1 MASLISSW
9 ITVLMEGETVDG
21 RTIEGQWLDD
31 IAETY
36 DPDLYEASINAN
48 HFQIGLRYG
57 RVVDVRLSESQ
68 KYNKKTLQVRI
79 VPNKLLLALN
89 AEKQMLHTS
98 CELKLKFPITQ
109 KPYLMGLALTDQPA
123 SLGTDRLEFSQQS
136 KQHLYSAPLQLEAD
150 HIPFQKDSTFNRIG
164 TALGVDAGISAEP
177 QDTPEAEPSTETIPM
192 SLTKEDIKEV
202 LKEEFAALAKANE
215 TKPQPEK
222 DSDQSEQ
229 EALSKEDKAAPHIE
243 FQDYSQELK
252 TLSTQMAE
260 MKAAVEK
267 LSTAAPCTDFDD
279 NTGAAEF
286 KVI

>member
-36 DPDLYEASINAN
+36 DPALYEASINAN

-98 CELKLKFPITQ
+98 CELQLKFPVTE
-109 KPYLMGLALTDQPA
+109 KPYLVGLALTDQPA

-177 QDTPEAEPSTETIPM
+177 QDTPEAEPSTETSP
-192 SLTKEDIKEV
+192 
-202 LKEEFAALAKANE
+202 
-215 TKPQPEK
+215 
-222 DSDQSEQ
+222 
-229 EALSKEDKAAPHIE
+229 
-243 FQDYSQELK
+243 
-252 TLSTQMAE
+252 
-260 MKAAVEK
+260 
-267 LSTAAPCTDFDD
+267 
-279 NTGAAEF
+279 
-286 KVI
+286 